1 MKTSKI
7 KTIVNSDYVH
17 RYTHLTVTE
26 QFRRFGALP
35 PRLVCFGQEK
45 TTTMISQHLPDAA
58 AREKFASDFRLLCV
72 AEDARAAASMIEVW
86 LCPPDGANCRPS
98 LHPDRQE
105 FVRVNI
111 ELPDGE
117 GAVSLY
123 PIIRMGDAKPM
134 LGQSLTFPRQPA
146 PGMLVG
152 FLPKKTPTQSE
163 RIVAA
168 SLLHRTGR
176 ELHQFPLPKL

>member
-7 KTIVNSDYVH
+7 KIIVNSDYVH

-35 PRLVCFGQEK
+35 PRLVCFGREK

-58 AREKFASDFRLLCV
+58 AREQFASDFRLLCV
-72 AEDARAAASMIEVW
+72 AEYAQAAACMTEVW
-86 LCPPDGANCRPS
+86 LCPPDGSNCRPS
-98 LHPDRQE
+98 LHPDRRE
-105 FVRVNI
+105 FVLVNI

-117 GAVSLY
+117 GTMRYY

-146 PGMLVG
+146 PGMLMG
-152 FLPKKTPTQSE
+152 FLPKKTPTESE

-176 ELHQFPLPKL
+176 ELHQFPLPKI

>member
-1 MKTSKI
+1 
-7 KTIVNSDYVH
+7 
-17 RYTHLTVTE
+17 
-26 QFRRFGALP
+26 
-35 PRLVCFGQEK
+35 
-45 TTTMISQHLPDAA
+45 MISQHLPDAA
-58 AREKFASDFRLLCV
+58 AREQFASDFRLLCV
-72 AEDARAAASMIEVW
+72 AENARAAACMIEVW
-86 LCPPDGANCRPS
+86 LCPPDGANFRPS

-117 GAVSLY
+117 DTVSLY

-134 LGQSLTFPRQPA
+134 LGQPLTFPRQPA
-146 PGMLVG
+146 PGMLME
-152 FLPKKTPTQSE
+152 FLPPKTPTESE

-176 ELHQFPLPKL
+176 ELHQFPLPQI

>member
-58 AREKFASDFRLLCV
+58 AREQFASDFRLLCV
-72 AEDARAAASMIEVW
+72 AEYAQAAACMTEVW
-86 LCPPDGANCRPS
+86 LCPPDGSNCRPS

-134 LGQSLTFPRQPA
+134 LGQRLQD
-146 PGMLVG
+146 
-152 FLPKKTPTQSE
+152 
-163 RIVAA
+163 
-168 SLLHRTGR
+168 LLDFRGQQR
-176 ELHQFPLPKL
+176 G